1 MKALIHSL
9 SLFISLSLTLS
20 FNGTV
25 QAEPAIQLTPDELR
39 LHGIKFASVEE
50 KDDTAGPVLTG
61 TVINS
66 PQQNSALI
74 SLYAGVLSRWL
85 VAPGD
90 TVKQGQYVA
99 EIISNDIVAIQ
110 ENWIAAQSA
119 LEQASYELE
128 KDTRLF
134 EAGIISERRL
144 AQAERL
150 KTQADFTLR
159 AALAQMNRAGFSDKA
174 RQQLASGDMQSGT
187 FYVVSPADGQLVGR
201 DIDVGERVDA
211 LTLVGQIR
219 QQGMP
224 WVTVPVPAAMAGG
237 LKTGQLLSVTGSQE
251 TLTLRQKDSG
261 INPLTQTVTVFAEF
275 DEKPTRQVGEVIAVT
290 LPTRGEGVLVSS
302 NAVVHNGNSTLVF
315 VKSSNGIVPTEVS
328 VLPAGNFYLV
338 TEGLNRDE
346 AVVVAGTSILKG
358 IMLGLG
364 GGE

>member
-1 MKALIHSL
+1 MKSLIHSL
-9 SLFISLSLTLS
+9 PLIISLSLALP
-20 FNGTV
+20 FNSMA
-25 QAEPAIQLTPDELR
+25 QAGPAIQLTQEELR
-39 LHGIKFASVEE
+39 LHGIKFASVEM

-66 PQQNSALI
+66 PQQNSALV

-90 TVKQGQYVA
+90 TVEQGQYVA
-99 EIISNDIVAIQ
+99 EIVSNDMVAIQ

-119 LEQASYELE
+119 LEQADYELE

-144 AQAERL
+144 AQTERQ
-150 KTQADFTLR
+150 KTQADFALR
-159 AALAQMNRAGFSDKA
+159 AALAQMNRAGFDDKA
-174 RQQLASGDMQSGT
+174 RQQLASGEMQSGT
-187 FYVVSPADGQLVGR
+187 FYVVSPARGQLVGR
-201 DIDVGERVDA
+201 DIEVGERVDA

-224 WVTVPVPAAMAGG
+224 WVTVQVPAAMAGG
-237 LKTGQLLSVTGSQE
+237 LKSGQMLSVTGSRE

-261 INPLTQTVTVFAEF
+261 INPLTQTVTVYAEF
-275 DEKPTRQVGEVIAVT
+275 NEKPALQVGEVISVT
-290 LPTRGEGVLVSS
+290 IPTHGEGVLVSG

-315 VKSSNGIVPTEVS
+315 VKSADGIIPTDVS

-338 TEGLNRDE
+338 TEGLGRNDQ
-346 AVVVAGTSILKG
+346 VVVAGTSILKG